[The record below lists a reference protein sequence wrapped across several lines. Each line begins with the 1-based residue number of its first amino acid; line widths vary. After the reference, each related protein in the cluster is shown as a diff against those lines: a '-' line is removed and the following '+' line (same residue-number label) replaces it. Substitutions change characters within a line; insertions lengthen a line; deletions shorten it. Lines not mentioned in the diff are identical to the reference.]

1 VFLKTLTLKGF
12 KSFADT
18 TTLELEP
25 GVTVVVGPNGSGK
38 SNVVDAVAWA
48 LGAQGPRTVR
58 SGKMEDVVFAGTADR
73 PALGRAEVSLTIDNG
88 SGLLPIDATEVTIT
102 RTLFRTGESEY
113 AINGVACRLL
123 DVQELLSDSGVGRT
137 QHVIV
142 GQGQL
147 DAVLD
152 ARPEDRRAVIEEA
165 AGILKYR
172 RRKERAE
179 RRLAATE
186 ADLLRLGDLLREVRR
201 TLRPL
206 ERQAEAAR
214 RHEDLAAE
222 VSALRLHLAGKE
234 LASLAARRSA
244 NAATSASLT
253 EEDAA
258 LRAELA
264 GLDEAVEV
272 ASAELAT
279 GADDRSD
286 DLVRVERLRE
296 RARGLV
302 GVLEERRRGLE
313 RDREAAVDAAV
324 VASLEADAARL
335 VAELT
340 EQEEAVAALG
350 PERDRL
356 VDDQAVVAAERAS
369 LPAPD
374 DPVEARAA
382 EARGDLAATRAA
394 AEAAAAAA
402 ETAAA
407 RQRALQSRA
416 ARLADE
422 ATALRAGVDA
432 AAAEVP
438 ARRADQAAAA
448 FEHDRAEAAASEA
461 DAARRAA
468 EAEHA
473 TWRARAE
480 ALAAAV
486 DETRARAGLERV
498 GAMEGVLGTL
508 VDLVEADPGWER
520 AFAAAVAPALSAV
533 VVDGPAAARRAL
545 EALAATEGAAAAV
558 LPLSLPRV
566 PALAAPGEPLR
577 PHVRARRP
585 EVAAALDALLGPAV
599 RIDPLPAAV
608 DVAARTPG
616 AVVVTGAGDRLAPDG
631 WTLDSA
637 GSGATAAAAD
647 DAARR
652 ADEAAA
658 TCDAAAARAAAAAA
672 AVRTAAAGVAAATRE
687 GDEAEA
693 RHRSARAAL
702 ERLDADLA
710 EAGAEAAELAER
722 VRDLTARVET
732 EHIRVT
738 QRADALAALE
748 AEEASAAERRAAVL
762 AARAAVEERAAA
774 VAARRTELDLRA
786 SSLEERRAYLL
797 ARHEEV
803 EARLARH
810 GEERVEAEARR
821 RALDARL
828 VATTRL
834 AEVARRHQVAA
845 EEALEGLRELRRQA
859 SEAAR
864 AAGQRLDG
872 LRRQRT
878 DAERRLEELRERGRR
893 AELEAQ
899 EIGLRVEAATESLR
913 RDLGVEPDVAADA
926 PCPPLPEGTTAAAR
940 VRELE
945 RELRLLG
952 PINALALEEL
962 SSLQERAALLE
973 SQLDDVKTTRREL
986 GRVIRAVD
994 EEIVKVFTAAFAD
1007 VRQHFVAL
1015 FETLFPGGSGDLRL
1029 TDPSDPLTTGIDVE
1043 AMPSGKRVRRLSL
1056 LSGGERSLTA
1066 LAFLFAVFRSRPSP
1080 FYLLDEVEA
1089 ALDDVNLARFL
1100 DLLEEFR
1107 REAQMVVVSHQ
1118 KRTME
1123 VADVLYGVSLRP
1135 GGSSAVVREKLVVDL
1150 TA

>member
-12 KSFADT
+12 KSFADP

-102 RTLFRTGESEY
+102 RTLFRTGDSEY

-214 RHEDLAAE
+214 RHEDLATE
-222 VSALRLHLAGKE
+222 LSALRLHLAGKE
-234 LASLAARRSA
+234 LATLAARRSA
-244 NAATSASLT
+244 NAATATSLT
-253 EEDAA
+253 EEDVA

-264 GLDEAVEV
+264 GLDEAVEA

-286 DLVRVERLRE
+286 DLVRVERVRE

-324 VASLEADAARL
+324 VATLEADAARL
-335 VAELT
+335 VAELA
-340 EQEEAVAALG
+340 EQEEAVAGLDPEREEVAREEAAVAA
-350 PERDRL
+350 ERDRL
-356 VDDQAVVAAERAS
+356 
-369 LPAPD
+369 PD
-374 DPVEARAA
+374 PGGPVEARAA
-382 EARGDLAATRAA
+382 EARGDLAAARAA
-394 AEAAAAAA
+394 AEAARHAVESA
-402 ETAAA
+402 TS
-407 RQRALQSRA
+407 RQQALEGRA

-422 ATALRAGVDA
+422 ATALRTTLET
-432 AAAEVP
+432 AAAEIP
-438 ARRADQAAAA
+438 TRRADQASAA
-448 FEHDRAEAAASEA
+448 FEHDRAEAASAEA
-461 DAARRAA
+461 DGDRRAA

-498 GAMEGVLGTL
+498 GAVEGVLGTL
-508 VDLVEADPGWER
+508 VDLVEVDPGWER
-520 AFAAAVAPALSAV
+520 PFAAAVAPALGAV

-545 EALAATEGAAAAV
+545 EALAAADGATAAV
-558 LPLSLPRV
+558 LPLDLPR
-566 PALAAPGEPLR
+566 PPSPGAAGESLR
-577 PHVRARRP
+577 PHVRAARP
-585 EVAAALDALLGPAV
+585 EVAAALDALLAPAV
-599 RIDPLPAAV
+599 RVDPLPEAIEVAV
-608 DVAARTPG
+608 RTPG
-616 AVVVTGAGDRLAPDG
+616 AVVVTGEGDRLAPDG

-637 GSGATAAAAD
+637 GSGATAAAAE

-652 ADEAAA
+652 ADQ
-658 TCDAAAARAAAAAA
+658 AAAARDEAARRAATAVAAVRAAAA
-672 AVRTAAAGVAAATRE
+672 TAAAATRE
-687 GDEAEA
+687 ADEAEA
-693 RHRSARAAL
+693 RHRAARAAL
-702 ERLDADLA
+702 ERVEADLA
-710 EAGAEAAELAER
+710 EARAEAAELAER
-722 VRDLTARVET
+722 ATELVRRAET
-732 EHIRVT
+732 EAARVT
-738 QRADALAALE
+738 QRADAVAALE
-748 AEEASAAERRAAVL
+748 ADEAEALDRRNSAL
-762 AARAAVEERAAA
+762 AARTAVDERAAA
-774 VAARRTELDLRA
+774 VAARRTELELRA
-786 SSLEERRAYLL
+786 SSLEERRTYLQ

-803 EARLARH
+803 EVRLARH
-810 GEERVEAEARR
+810 GEERIEAEARR

-845 EEALEGLRELRRQA
+845 EAALEGLREQRRQA

-864 AAGQRLDG
+864 AAGQRLDE

-878 DAERRLEELRERGRR
+878 AAERRLEELRERGRR

-899 EIGLRVEAATESLR
+899 EIGLRVEAATEALR
-913 RDLGVEPDVAADA
+913 RDLGVEPDVAADV

-973 SQLDDVKTTRREL
+973 SQLEDVKTTRREL

-994 EEIVKVFTAAFAD
+994 EEIVKVFSAAFAD

-1029 TDPSDPLTTGIDVE
+1029 TDPGDPLGTGIDVE

-1089 ALDDVNLARFL
+1089 ALDDVNLNRFL

-1107 REAQMVVVSHQ
+1107 QEAQLVVVSHQ

-1135 GGSSAVVREKLVVDL
+1135 GGSSAAVREKLVVDL